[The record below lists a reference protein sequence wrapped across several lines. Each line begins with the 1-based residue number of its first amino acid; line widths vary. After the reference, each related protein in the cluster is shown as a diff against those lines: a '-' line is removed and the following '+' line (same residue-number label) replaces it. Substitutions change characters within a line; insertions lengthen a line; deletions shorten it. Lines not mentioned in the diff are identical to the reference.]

1 MTWICVFSVLVI
13 SLLFGLWNVLENP
26 WKAAVV
32 GIVGEGSFERGRLAV
47 SLKPRRV
54 KNLVMKIV
62 KRCLK
67 ISGPLKAKRYKIHSS
82 NHMYKFVEQNVIEDE
97 LRGHSWKMQSKEW
110 TKIFPAKG
118 WCLNSSLLCN
128 AQVHSKFRRSVMD
141 VRDTVLRMRSLIT
154 TWLLQRWN
162 WS

>member
-1 MTWICVFSVLVI
+1 MGV
-13 SLLFGLWNVLENP
+13 
-26 WKAAVV
+26 
-32 GIVGEGSFERGRLAV
+32 SFERGRLAV

-97 LRGHSWKMQSKEW
+97 LRGHSWKMQNKE
-110 TKIFPAKG
+110 
-118 WCLNSSLLCN
+118 
-128 AQVHSKFRRSVMD
+128 
-141 VRDTVLRMRSLIT
+141 
-154 TWLLQRWN
+154 
-162 WS
+162 